1 MGLFDFLKKGMAGG
15 GTGAGGSDGNAAA
28 IKKADI
34 NEAQEFLAADPT
46 AVLIDVREPEEYMD
60 GHVPGSM
67 NVPVRDLA
75 MAVSAFPDRALPI
88 AVYCRSGVRSRRA
101 AELLQG
107 LGFTNITDLGGI
119 LAYKGELET

>member
-1 MGLFDFLKKGMAGG
+1 MGLFDFLKKAGNG
-15 GTGAGGSDGNAAA
+15 NGDGTGTGGNAAA
-28 IKKADI
+28 IKKGDI
-34 NEAQEFLAADPT
+34 NEASGYLGADPA
-46 AVLIDVREPEEYMD
+46 AVLIDVREPEEYME

-75 MAVSAFPDRALPI
+75 MAASAFPDRALPVY
-88 AVYCRSGVRSRRA
+88 VYCRSGVRSRRA
-101 AELLQG
+101 AEILQG